1 MSASKT
7 SAGYFSV
14 LPQELCLYI
23 LSFLEWRDLS
33 SMSLLNR
40 QWQSLSRDNMLWKA
54 LCAKHWKEMWNSSSR
69 GGLSSSSTNLSSL
82 SALSSTSSSSPAA
95 AELEDDVLEETA
107 EEEDGDQDTS
117 EPVKKKPKVDVSA
130 PDAAAPPAWQD
141 VFKSRLLVD
150 RNWRM
155 GNCAARTLAPQS
167 EVESAAFCL
176 HFDDERFV
184 TATDTIEVLPH
195 PFTTLT
201 QCREETDFSRCQV
214 FNVNTGELIRTMRG
228 HTDSVM
234 CLDFN
239 KKWIVSGSKGL
250 LWANRRPFLALRN
263 SCSLV

>member
-82 SALSSTSSSSPAA
+82 SALSPTSSSSSAA

-107 EEEDGDQDTS
+107 EEDGGRATS
-117 EPVKKKPKVDVSA
+117 EPVKKKLKVDVSA
-130 PDAAAPPAWQD
+130 PDASTPPAWQD

-184 TATDTIEVLPH
+184 TATDTIEVLPY
-195 PFTTLT
+195 PFI
-201 QCREETDFSRCQV
+201 TD
-214 FNVNTGELIRTMRG
+214 
-228 HTDSVM
+228 
-234 CLDFN
+234 
-239 KKWIVSGSKGL
+239 
-250 LWANRRPFLALRN
+250 ALQGRD
-263 SCSLV
+263 

>member
-33 SMSLLNR
+33 NMSLLNR

-69 GGLSSSSTNLSSL
+69 SGLSTSSTELSSL
-82 SALSSTSSSSPAA
+82 SSTLSSASPESPAP
-95 AELEDDVLEETA
+95 EQQEQGEDDEEPR
-107 EEEDGDQDTS
+107 EDGDGRTS
-117 EPVKKKPKVDVSA
+117 LEPRKKKPKTEVA
-130 PDAAAPPAWQD
+130 PTPDTPTQTQPPAWQD

-184 TATDTIEVLPH
+184 TATDTIEARSSLSTIAGRVGVADFHLTGVQRQHGRIDPDDARPHRLSDVL
-195 PFTTLT
+195 
-201 QCREETDFSRCQV
+201 
-214 FNVNTGELIRTMRG
+214 
-228 HTDSVM
+228 
-234 CLDFN
+234 
-239 KKWIVSGSKGL
+239 GL
-250 LWANRRPFLALRN
+250 QQEVDCKRI
-263 SCSLV
+263 